1 MTRAVHQDQASPSR
15 RLYWAVIAFRC
26 TGAVLAIAIINAL
39 LPLGTSQ
46 SAVSVAA
53 IVGIIGAS
61 WLARSRSTSLGFVV
75 AALALSTAP
84 GLAIGMLNWLA
95 GLVGL
100 GSLRAEAIGMH
111 TTTCGIALAIA
122 AAATW
127 VFWRVRIAVTLEAIM
142 SLLASIALFSAHR
155 EFHLDRPKILNS
167 IAWRLGVDPLAML
180 VIVGSLLIVS
190 VLAYLYLAS
199 LATRP
204 QADAVPV
211 RRAPGKRQ
219 IFLGACSAAILVLV
233 VFGIQRLL
241 YSHFSAIM
249 LARTANGV
257 GMGSKDGA
265 SPLSFQSA
273 LGSSNQPA
281 ALVRLEGDYSNNPFS
296 PMMYMRETALSSFNG
311 KEMVFAGRAF
321 DTDIPVIR
329 PNEAFTGKEDAELS
343 QRTPLV
349 QSVYL
354 LADHDNAFAVDYP
367 ASIVQLKNP
376 QPTRFKGSYRAYSV
390 APAYELSGLE
400 LDAVGDP
407 RWTAEVRQHYLEQHP
422 DKRYKETAEKITAGI
437 QEPVKKARALAD
449 YLSASS
455 IYTLTPRHEVK
466 EGEDPVAPFLFGDHR
481 GYCVHFA
488 HAIVYML
495 RALGIPARVGTGYLT
510 DLSQAKDGHILLRM
524 SDRHAWGEVYV
535 AGVGWV
541 PFDVQ
546 PQQVESHA
554 ETQVDAKLLEEL
566 MGILLPGEE
575 ILPPRLTKDE
585 KGIEEEGAAWIP
597 DPRSLLPVLYAVA
610 ALLVITKLLLRFGW
624 RLVPSP
630 QRKLRLGY
638 VAVASALYD
647 AGISRTEGETRL
659 EFAQRVT
666 IANLRPL
673 ATAVVR
679 EAYGP
684 TPSISAERVAAIMRE
699 VSSPLSSLPRWK
711 RCLAALNPA
720 SVASLL
726 RGGGW

>member
-1 MTRAVHQDQASPSR
+1 MMRTLQQDGAAASA

-26 TGAVLAIAIINAL
+26 AGAVLAIVFINAL
-39 LPLGTSQ
+39 VPLGTSQ
-46 SAVSVAA
+46 FAVALAA
-53 IVGIIGAS
+53 IGGVIGAS
-61 WLARSRSTSLGFVV
+61 WLSRSRATGLGFGF
-75 AALALSTAP
+75 AALAAGFGPAFALGA
-84 GLAIGMLNWLA
+84 LNWIA
-95 GLVGL
+95 SIFGL
-100 GSLRAEAIGMH
+100 GSLWLEVLQMH
-111 TTTCGIALAIA
+111 AATCGIALVLA
-122 AAATW
+122 AAASW
-127 VFWRVRIAVTLEAIM
+127 MFWRVRFAVTLEALA
-142 SLLASIALFSAHR
+142 SLLIAVLLFSAHR
-155 EFHLDRPKILNS
+155 EFHLDRPKILNT
-167 IAWRLGVDPLAML
+167 IAWRIGVDPLAML
-180 VIVGSLLIVS
+180 VIVGSMLIAG

-204 QADAVPV
+204 RADAVAV
-211 RRAPGKRQ
+211 RRAPGRRQ
-219 IFLGACSAAILVLV
+219 LFLGAASVAALVLAV
-233 VFGIQRLL
+233 LGIQRIL
-241 YSHFSAIM
+241 YNHFSAIM
-249 LARTANGV
+249 LARAANGV
-257 GMGSKDGA
+257 GMGSKDGV

-281 ALVRLEGDYSNNPFS
+281 ALVRLEGDYGNNPFS

-376 QPTRFKGSYRAYSV
+376 KPTRFKGSYRAYSV
-390 APAYELSGLE
+390 APAYKLPGLE
-400 LDAVGDP
+400 GDAVGDP

-449 YLSASS
+449 YLSESS

-488 HAIVYML
+488 HAMVYML
-495 RALGIPARVGTGYLT
+495 RSLGIPARVGTGYLT

-524 SDRHAWGEVYV
+524 SDRHAWSEVYI

-566 MGILLPGEE
+566 MGILQPGEE

-585 KGIEEEGAAWIP
+585 KGVEEEGEAWIP
-597 DPRSLLPVLYAVA
+597 DPRALVPVLYALV
-610 ALLVITKLLLRFGW
+610 ALLVIAKLGLRFGW

-638 VAVASALYD
+638 IAVASALYD
-647 AGISRTEGETRL
+647 AGISRIEGETRL
-659 EFAQRVT
+659 EFAQRVAIT
-666 IANLRPL
+666 DLRPL
-673 ATAVVR
+673 ATALVR

-684 TPSISAERVAAIMRE
+684 VSCVSAERVESLMRDI
-699 VSSPLSSLPRWK
+699 SSPLSALPRWK
-711 RCLAALNPA
+711 RCLAAANPA
-720 SVASLL
+720 SAVSLL